1 MVKIKILLVDDEPMF
16 IEIMKTRLEA
26 DGCEVI
32 VASDGKQAIDKVT
45 EDKPDA
51 VLLDILMPVLDGMS
65 ALEMIRKKDTNLPVY
80 MLTAFSTED
89 RIKEAKRVGASG
101 FLVKDGELKKE
112 IGDIVDKLKK
122 NKS

>member
-1 MVKIKILLVDDEPMF
+1 MAKIKILLVDDEPMF
-16 IEIMKTRLEA
+16 VEIIKARLEA

-32 VASDGKQAIDKVT
+32 TASDGKQAIDKIT

-65 ALEMIRKKDTNLPVY
+65 ALEMIRKKNKELPVY
-80 MLTAFSTED
+80 ILTAFSTED

>member
-1 MVKIKILLVDDEPMF
+1 MAKMKILLVDDEPMF

-32 VASDGKQAIDKVT
+32 TASDGKQALDRIAQ
-45 EDKPDA
+45 DKPDA

-65 ALEMIRKKDTNLPVY
+65 ALEMIRKKDKELPVY

-89 RIKEAKRVGASG
+89 RIKEAKRAGASG
-101 FLVKDGELKKE
+101 FLVKDGELKEE
-112 IGDIVDKLKK
+112 IGGIVDQLKK